1 MRELLPLLQGPAR
14 YAGME
19 DGICVKES
27 PTLRIALAFPDK
39 YEVGMSYLGH
49 KILYGIVNEREG
61 WQAERV
67 FAPDVDAAALL
78 RKRGLPLCTLE
89 SDTPLGRVQA
99 VGFAVT
105 NELSF
110 TNVLYMLDM
119 GQIPLR
125 QKDRPQDLASC
136 PVIVI
141 GGGAALG
148 AEALAPFADLMCL
161 GDGEESLP
169 EVLEVLE
176 KCLGEGLGRDEFL
189 QRAARLPGIYVPSFF
204 MEGKNGL
211 EPRFAWHARPG
222 RRVVEDL
229 DKVPYPTRQVVPVGA
244 VHERLA
250 LEIARGCSRGR
261 RFCHAGMVYRP
272 VRERS
277 VDNLARILDECLD
290 RTGFEE
296 TSFLSLS
303 TGDFSA
309 LGALYEKTL
318 DRCAREQ
325 ISLSLPS
332 LRVGSVDNE
341 IMASM
346 ARLRRTGCTIA
357 PEAGSQRLRDVI
369 NKGVNEEELIRHV
382 QGLLAYGWRNVKLYF
397 MIGLPTETDEDLAAI
412 VDLCRKVREA
422 GGPGAP
428 KMAVTAALSPFVPK
442 PFTPFQWEGQIGVD
456 EMQRRINYVRT
467 LAKTCKG
474 LKAHWHEPAMSHLE
488 GLLSRAGRDMAD
500 VVEKAWRKGA
510 IFCAWME
517 HFDIAPWRE
526 ALAECGI
533 RAEDLIAAREPGS
546 VLPWSHLEGGVSE
559 EFLLRE
565 RGRALRAKTTAD
577 CRYGPCR
584 QCGVC
589 HTKGMKSR
597 LPGHGKEVFRP
608 RLNFDSRDQHGQQAA
623 PPIARKQEKP
633 GLDAALKTRVTTY
646 CVSHTKL
653 DGSCWL
659 SQLELAATIGRALR
673 RAKIPVAFSQGF
685 HPMPRISFGRALP
698 VGLESE
704 NECFLLGLCREMPA
718 DKVREKLNRFLPRG
732 MEVKAVE
739 AVAGKKAV
747 KDADREEFAL
757 YLPNELR
764 SGAARKFEEFM
775 AQNSHI
781 AEKEGKRGLREI
793 DIRGCL
799 ESFEPVEQGI
809 NFVADWRRDY
819 VSPFFLLQ
827 HVLGPLYQNDETR
840 QNIRLVKIGRFAN

>member
-250 LEIARGCSRGR
+250 LEIARGCSRGC

-474 LKAHWHEPAMSHLE
+474 LKVHWHEPAMSHLE

-732 MEVKAVE
+732 MEVKAVQ

>member
-1 MRELLPLLQGPAR
+1 
-14 YAGME
+14 
-19 DGICVKES
+19 
-27 PTLRIALAFPDK
+27 
-39 YEVGMSYLGH
+39 
-49 KILYGIVNEREG
+49 
-61 WQAERV
+61 
-67 FAPDVDAAALL
+67 
-78 RKRGLPLCTLE
+78 
-89 SDTPLGRVQA
+89 
-99 VGFAVT
+99 
-105 NELSF
+105 
-110 TNVLYMLDM
+110 
-119 GQIPLR
+119 
-125 QKDRPQDLASC
+125 
-136 PVIVI
+136 
-141 GGGAALG
+141 
-148 AEALAPFADLMCL
+148 
-161 GDGEESLP
+161 
-169 EVLEVLE
+169 
-176 KCLGEGLGRDEFL
+176 
-189 QRAARLPGIYVPSFF
+189 
-204 MEGKNGL
+204 
-211 EPRFAWHARPG
+211 
-222 RRVVEDL
+222 
-229 DKVPYPTRQVVPVGA
+229 
-244 VHERLA
+244 
-250 LEIARGCSRGR
+250 
-261 RFCHAGMVYRP
+261 
-272 VRERS
+272 
-277 VDNLARILDECLD
+277 
-290 RTGFEE
+290 
-296 TSFLSLS
+296 
-303 TGDFSA
+303 
-309 LGALYEKTL
+309 
-318 DRCAREQ
+318 
-325 ISLSLPS
+325 
-332 LRVGSVDNE
+332 
-341 IMASM
+341 
-346 ARLRRTGCTIA
+346 
-357 PEAGSQRLRDVI
+357 
-369 NKGVNEEELIRHV
+369 
-382 QGLLAYGWRNVKLYF
+382 
-397 MIGLPTETDEDLAAI
+397 
-412 VDLCRKVREA
+412 
-422 GGPGAP
+422 
-428 KMAVTAALSPFVPK
+428 
-442 PFTPFQWEGQIGVD
+442 
-456 EMQRRINYVRT
+456 MQRRINYVRT